1 VRFAINEVTVNI
13 KYQPNTF
20 NLMSL
25 FNFFK
30 KKQNGSSTE
39 DALINGHLPPIP
51 EDIFVEKDTVQDWTA
66 PVNSFTGINAI
77 YSYLQSDFES
87 KGFNDALTSPDDKY
101 KEDNLRLIKFDLEII
116 ISKVKTYHESFLK
129 ELEFHVS
136 SRKRSGLIDLVEE
149 LLSKKEDLENH
160 IKKVEQIEESLK
172 TDSGLFERAILAY
185 NRGFTKG
192 LASITQR
199 TLLSKEF

>member
-1 VRFAINEVTVNI
+1 
-13 KYQPNTF
+13 
-20 NLMSL
+20 MSL

-39 DALINGHLPPIP
+39 EALINGYLPPIP
-51 EDIFVEKDTVQDWTA
+51 EDIFVEKDVQQDLTA

-77 YSYLQSDFES
+77 FSYLQSDFES
-87 KGFNDALTSPDDKY
+87 KGFNDALTSPDEKY

-116 ISKVKTYHESFLK
+116 ISKVKTYHDSFLK
-129 ELEFHVS
+129 ELEFHIN

-149 LLSKKEDLENH
+149 LRSKKEDLENH
-160 IKKVEQIEESLK
+160 IQKVVLIEESLK